1 MTVNYRCEKI
11 MNDINDN
18 HQLNRQLPVENIS
31 LAWRNLSYEVSG
43 WFGKGKKSILK
54 RLMFSKE
61 IIFFY
66 NEHRNGLFKK
76 MKKYFSSFLIIFFF
90 NYYFMLQDGTV
101 LVHFIS

>member
-1 MTVNYRCEKI
+1 MTVNYKCEKI

-18 HQLNRQLPVENIS
+18 HHLNEQLDRQLPVENIS

-76 MKKYFSSFLIIFFF
+76 NEKIF
-90 NYYFMLQDGTV
+90 
-101 LVHFIS
+101 